1 MAFYEPKQL
10 ETPVNKGSFRITSAM
25 ETVSSRY
32 GNCQF
37 PARNCQFPPWELVG
51 TKLNQRVKKGRRGG
65 KTV

>member
-37 PARNCQFPPWELVG
+37 PPWELTV
-51 TKLNQRVKKGRRGG
+51 TKLDDATIDGQ
-65 KTV
+65 